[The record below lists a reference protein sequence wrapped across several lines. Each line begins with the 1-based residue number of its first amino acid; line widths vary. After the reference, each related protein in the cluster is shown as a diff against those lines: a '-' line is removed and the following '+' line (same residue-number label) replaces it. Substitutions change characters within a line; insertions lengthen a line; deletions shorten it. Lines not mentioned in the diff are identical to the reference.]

1 MNSENQ
7 LSVNQSSE
15 TQKDKT
21 PVLLQIFFV
30 FFKLGSIMFGGGLA
44 MLPLL
49 ERELIVKRNWTTHEE
64 LLDYYAISQSTPG
77 IIAVNVAT
85 FIGYKKAKF
94 PGALVATLSL
104 LITPVILIT
113 LIALFISNF
122 ESIAW
127 VQKALRGIN
136 ISVAALLTYS
146 VIKMGK
152 KVLKSFYSVALYFAS
167 FTAVYFFKVNPV
179 FITLFC
185 IVLGVLCFFISSRNL
200 KKQNEHNKKESE

>member
-1 MNSENQ
+1 MESENQ
-7 LSVNQSSE
+7 LSENQSSE
-15 TQKDKT
+15 THKDKT
-21 PVLLQIFFV
+21 PILLQLFFA
-30 FFKLGSIMFGGGLA
+30 FFKLGSITFGGGLA

-94 PGALVATLSL
+94 WGAVVATFSL
-104 LITPVILIT
+104 LITPVTLIT

-122 ESIAW
+122 ESIVW

-146 VIKMGK
+146 VIKLGK
-152 KVLKSFYSVALYFAS
+152 KVLKSFYSYILYFAS
-167 FTAVYFFKVNPV
+167 FIAVYFFKVNPV

-185 IVLGVLCFFISSRNL
+185 IVLGVLYFFISTHNL
-200 KKQNEHNKKESE
+200 KNEKKESE

>member
-1 MNSENQ
+1 
-7 LSVNQSSE
+7 
-15 TQKDKT
+15 
-21 PVLLQIFFV
+21 
-30 FFKLGSIMFGGGLA
+30 

-94 PGALVATLSL
+94 LGALVATLSL

-167 FTAVYFFKVNPV
+167 FTAVYFFKVNPL

-200 KKQNEHNKKESE
+200 KKQNEQNKKESE

>member
-7 LSVNQSSE
+7 LSENQSAE
-15 TQKDKT
+15 TQKNKT

-94 PGALVATLSL
+94 LGALVATLSL

-152 KVLKSFYSVALYFAS
+152 KVLKSFYSYVLYFAS

-200 KKQNEHNKKESE
+200 KNQNEQNKKESE